1 LRGINVGGKNIIPM
15 GVLRS
20 CLEGAGLTEVQT
32 YIQSGNALFRTDV
45 SPRARLTRQLEKLL
59 SERFGYVAAVVVRSA
74 AELRNVVVKAPAGFG
89 SEPGKYRYDV
99 LFLMDGEAAPAVL
112 RQISLKEGV
121 DTAYSGRGVVYFRRL
136 TARAAQSHLS
146 RLVSL
151 PVYKRVTVRNWN
163 TTTRLAQLLDGAINR
178 GAGKE

>member
-1 LRGINVGGKNIIPM
+1 L
-15 GVLRS
+15 
-20 CLEGAGLTEVQT
+20 A
-32 YIQSGNALFRTDV
+32 
-45 SPRARLTRQLEKLL
+45 ARLWLED
-59 SERFGYVAAVVVRSA
+59 SAFGPGLPCGAVFR
-74 AELRNVVVKAPAGFG
+74 LRRDCFAW
-89 SEPGKYRYDV
+89 KYRYDV